1 MRINLFTQSINSM
14 DPWQFN
20 EFVEGMMSTREYLK
34 NSA

>member
-20 EFVEGMMSTREYLK
+20 EFVEGMMTREYLK